1 MQTDKRF
8 KRFSKGSELI
18 QFAKTEAVIYTRV
31 AQRNKRITMP
41 VWILN

>member
-1 MQTDKRF
+1 MQMDKRF

-31 AQRNKRITMP
+31 STKEQADNKSFI
-41 VWILN
+41 